1 MRTIEI
7 ARTGDASVADQMA
20 DMHEWLRAEGIHP
33 LELQP
38 VRILQASVR
47 FVARFAS
54 DDDAERFRLRFDESV
69 AV

>member
-20 DMHEWLRAEGIHP
+20 DMHEWLRAEGIEP

-38 VRILQASVR
+38 ARILQASVR

-54 DDDAERFRLRFDESV
+54 DEDAERFRLQFDESV
-69 AV
+69 PV